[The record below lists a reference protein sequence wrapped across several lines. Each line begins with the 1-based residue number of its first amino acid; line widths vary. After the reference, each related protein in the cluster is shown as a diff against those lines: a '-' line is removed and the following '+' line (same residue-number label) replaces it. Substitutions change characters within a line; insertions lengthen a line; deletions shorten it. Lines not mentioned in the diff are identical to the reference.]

1 MNTKLHFMKDK
12 RITRTLQE
20 IKSLLIILVIALSLR
35 ATVIEAYIVPTGS
48 MENTIMTG
56 DFLIGNK
63 FVYGMRTPDWIGI
76 PYTELGFEVPW
87 IRFPRFREPHSGDVV
102 IFKYPRDHFQKYV
115 KRCVAEP
122 GETVM
127 VEEKQLFVNGEP
139 YLLPQHGKFV
149 DRTMVKN
156 GVRQPGMFLRE
167 EWNRDNF
174 GPIRVPKAG
183 DKIVIGKETDYDYLL
198 PLMLMDGHEVVLK
211 GAGIDGEYRFTMKDP
226 NDISRRYVSGLGSL
240 IYGIFYS
247 NPYRPKKVGKLFKKY
262 YSPSNTEGEFLNV
275 WNFKFSDDAVS
286 YLWIDGKSM
295 SDMQTY
301 TVRQN
306 YYWMMGDNRDDS
318 ADSRYWGFVPEEMV
332 LGEAV
337 VVYMSWKFGSGPR
350 LSRIGKIIS

>member
-1 MNTKLHFMKDK
+1 MNDT
-12 RITRTLQE
+12 RIARILQE

-76 PYTELGFEVPW
+76 PYTELGFDVPW
-87 IRFPRFREPHSGDVV
+87 TRFPRFRKPHSGDVV

-122 GETVM
+122 GETVE
-127 VEEKQLFVNGEP
+127 VRGKDLFINGTP
-139 YLLPQHGKFV
+139 FLLPENGKFI
-149 DRTMVKN
+149 DRTVVKE
-156 GVRQPGMFLRE
+156 GIRQPGMFLRE

-183 DKIVIGKETDYDYLL
+183 DNIAIGAATDWDYLL

-211 GAGIDGEYRFTMKDP
+211 GPGIDGEYRFTMKDP
-226 NDISRRYVSGLGSL
+226 NDIARRYVSGLRSL
-240 IYGIFYS
+240 IHGIFS
-247 NPYRPKKVGKLFKKY
+247 SEPYRPEKVEKLFKSY
-262 YSPSNTEGEFLNV
+262 YSPSNLDGQLLNA
-275 WNFKFSDDAVS
+275 WNFKFTDEAVN
-286 YLWIDGKSM
+286 YLWIDGQSM
-295 SDMQTY
+295 ADMESY

-318 ADSRYWGFVPEEMV
+318 ADSRYWGFVPEELV

-337 VVYMSWKFGSGPR
+337 VVYMSWKFGGGPR
-350 LSRIGKIIS
+350 FGRIGKIIS